1 MMQSSGG
8 QYNHHAGVSDPP
20 ASQFVVGRPPPP
32 PPHNIFGLSP
42 HDHHVSMSLQQSG
55 PSVGGAHHVQ
65 VAAPHQ
71 HQGQSQQHHHSALQ
85 QHLQLS
91 AHQGASLHSHNVRP
105 QTSHQS
111 TSPPPPPAVSYP
123 AHHPSQHSQQ
133 QQQQQQT
140 QHGLQQPASQQP
152 SQHQQQQQ
160 QNAAQQQLVHQ
171 LGLASGPD
179 SPDTAA
185 APSPPVAGSC
195 RPSPASFS
203 NKQIAAVPGAARGVD
218 VDEDQQLGMDDEES
232 RGTGAGN
239 RWPRRETL
247 ALIKIRAEMDSNFR
261 DSGLKGPLWE
271 DVSRKLG
278 DLGYQRS
285 AKKCKE
291 KFENIHK
298 YYKKTKDGRAGRQ
311 DGKNYRFFSEL
322 EAIYGGG
329 AGQHMSSSHAPAA
342 AAPQLQHHVAGPD
355 LHGSNAAAAAVLLMG
370 TTPGGFHAAPAAAAG
385 LVDGTPVSRIAAAQR
400 TIADRTAELSAS
412 GVTLTDSSEDDYEEL
427 TPVPAAVGGAGAAA
441 AAGPENHDS
450 SSKKKR
456 KRLDDHGKL
465 LMMRS
470 SSSSSKLKSL
480 ESVVKKLMDQQEVM
494 QRKFLEAIE
503 RREQD
508 RMVREEAS
516 KRQEMARL
524 TRDHELRAQQH
535 AVAASRDAALVAFL
549 QKIVVTT
556 PTTALQL
563 QQIRPPAAAPLRL
576 VATPAAPAAVVRLP
590 GVTTVVETTHHDQST
605 HQAAETEHQQE
616 KDQEAGSLDPNSN
629 RWPKPEVNDLIRLR
643 SGMETRFQEAGPKAP
658 LWEEISSGMSRL
670 GYNRNAKRCKEKWEN
685 INKYFKK
692 TKESNKQRPEN
703 AKTCPYFHQLDT
715 LYRQGV
721 LTPTSKASNKL
732 MLLGQQSDQHLS
744 HGSGSDHHEQQLLDH
759 HIPAIPTTLAAGEHA
774 DNAHVR
780 QQQPDADQVLSILP
794 PAATAAEGVA
804 TTADSGTNNG
814 GGVTAPEPAA
824 HFFSSPGD
832 NGSSVDRGAGP
843 TPKKG
848 VMQQQLTP
856 R

>member
-133 QQQQQQT
+133 QQQQQQQT

-185 APSPPVAGSC
+185 APSPPLAG
-195 RPSPASFS
+195 FS

-370 TTPGGFHAAPAAAAG
+370 TTAGGFHAAPAAAAG
-385 LVDGTPVSRIAAAQR
+385 LADGTPVSRIAAAQR

-427 TPVPAAVGGAGAAA
+427 APVPAAVGGAGAAA
-441 AAGPENHDS
+441 PGPENHDS

-563 QQIRPPAAAPLRL
+563 QQIRSPAAAPLRL

-732 MLLGQQSDQHLS
+732 LLLGQQSDQHLS

-774 DNAHVR
+774 DNAHVQ

-804 TTADSGTNNG
+804 TTAASGTNNG

-832 NGSSVDRGAGP
+832 NGSSADRGAGP

>member
-1 MMQSSGG
+1 
-8 QYNHHAGVSDPP
+8 
-20 ASQFVVGRPPPP
+20 
-32 PPHNIFGLSP
+32 
-42 HDHHVSMSLQQSG
+42 
-55 PSVGGAHHVQ
+55 
-65 VAAPHQ
+65 
-71 HQGQSQQHHHSALQ
+71 
-85 QHLQLS
+85 
-91 AHQGASLHSHNVRP
+91 
-105 QTSHQS
+105 
-111 TSPPPPPAVSYP
+111 
-123 AHHPSQHSQQ
+123 
-133 QQQQQQT
+133 
-140 QHGLQQPASQQP
+140 
-152 SQHQQQQQ
+152 
-160 QNAAQQQLVHQ
+160 
-171 LGLASGPD
+171 
-179 SPDTAA
+179 
-185 APSPPVAGSC
+185 
-195 RPSPASFS
+195 
-203 NKQIAAVPGAARGVD
+203 
-218 VDEDQQLGMDDEES
+218 
-232 RGTGAGN
+232 
-239 RWPRRETL
+239 
-247 ALIKIRAEMDSNFR
+247 
-261 DSGLKGPLWE
+261 
-271 DVSRKLG
+271 
-278 DLGYQRS
+278 
-285 AKKCKE
+285 
-291 KFENIHK
+291 
-298 YYKKTKDGRAGRQ
+298 
-311 DGKNYRFFSEL
+311 
-322 EAIYGGG
+322 
-329 AGQHMSSSHAPAA
+329 MSSSHAPAA
-342 AAPQLQHHVAGPD
+342 AAPQLQLHVAGPD

-370 TTPGGFHAAPAAAAG
+370 TTAGGVHAAPAAAAG
-385 LVDGTPVSRIAAAQR
+385 LVDGTPVSRIAVAQR
-400 TIADRTAELSAS
+400 TIAERTAELSAS

-427 TPVPAAVGGAGAAA
+427 PPVAAAAGGAGAAA
-441 AAGPENHDS
+441 AGRENHDS

-465 LMMRS
+465 LMLRS

-480 ESVVKKLMDQQEVM
+480 ELVVKKLMDQQEVM

-516 KRQEMARL
+516 KTQEMARL

-549 QKIVVTT
+549 QKIVVTS
-556 PTTALQL
+556 PTTALQP

-576 VATPAAPAAVVRLP
+576 VATPAAPAAVVRPP
-590 GVTTVVETTHHDQST
+590 GITTVVETTHHDQST
-605 HQAAETEHQQE
+605 QQAAETEHQQE

-732 MLLGQQSDQHLS
+732 LLLGQQSDQRLA

-774 DNAHVR
+774 DNAHVQ

-804 TTADSGTNNG
+804 TTAASGTNNG

-832 NGSSVDRGAGP
+832 NGSSADRGAGP
-843 TPKKG
+843 TPKK
-848 VMQQQLTP
+848 VSSLETECSSSLVSSSDT
-856 R
+856 

>member
-1 MMQSSGG
+1 MHNRWDITDPP
-8 QYNHHAGVSDPP
+8 YPP

-55 PSVGGAHHVQ
+55 PSVGGAHHSSIYF
-65 VAAPHQ
+65 A
-71 HQGQSQQHHHSALQ
+71 SSSSSCC
-85 QHLQLS
+85 QLS
-91 AHQGASLHSHNVRP
+91 GPSSKPALPAAADSTRTP
-105 QTSHQS
+105 TTSIPATLS
-111 TSPPPPPAVSYP
+111 TS
-123 AHHPSQHSQQ
+123 
-133 QQQQQQT
+133 
-140 QHGLQQPASQQP
+140 
-152 SQHQQQQQ
+152 
-160 QNAAQQQLVHQ
+160 
-171 LGLASGPD
+171 
-179 SPDTAA
+179 TAA
-185 APSPPVAGSC
+185 AAKCSAATVGPP
-195 RPSPASFS
+195 
-203 NKQIAAVPGAARGVD
+203 
-218 VDEDQQLGMDDEES
+218 LGMDDEES

-370 TTPGGFHAAPAAAAG
+370 TTAGGFHAAPAAAAG

-400 TIADRTAELSAS
+400 TIADKTAELSAS

-427 TPVPAAVGGAGAAA
+427 APVPAAVGGAGVA

-470 SSSSSKLKSL
+470 SSRSSKLKSL
-480 ESVVKKLMDQQEVM
+480 QSVVKKLMDQQEVM

-616 KDQEAGSLDPNSN
+616 KDQEAGSSDPNSN

-732 MLLGQQSDQHLS
+732 LLLGQQSDQHLS

-774 DNAHVR
+774 DNAHVQ

-804 TTADSGTNNG
+804 TTAASGTNNG

-824 HFFSSPGD
+824 QFFSSPGD
-832 NGSSVDRGAGP
+832 NGSSADRGAGP
-843 TPKKG
+843 TPKKQG

>member
-1 MMQSSGG
+1 MHTRWDITDPP
-8 QYNHHAGVSDPP
+8 YPP

-55 PSVGGAHHVQ
+55 PSVGGAHH
-65 VAAPHQ
+65 
-71 HQGQSQQHHHSALQ
+71 
-85 QHLQLS
+85 
-91 AHQGASLHSHNVRP
+91 
-105 QTSHQS
+105 
-111 TSPPPPPAVSYP
+111 
-123 AHHPSQHSQQ
+123 
-133 QQQQQQT
+133 
-140 QHGLQQPASQQP
+140 
-152 SQHQQQQQ
+152 
-160 QNAAQQQLVHQ
+160 
-171 LGLASGPD
+171 
-179 SPDTAA
+179 
-185 APSPPVAGSC
+185 
-195 RPSPASFS
+195 
-203 NKQIAAVPGAARGVD
+203 
-218 VDEDQQLGMDDEES
+218 LGMDDEES

-247 ALIKIRAEMDSNFR
+247 ALIKIRGEMDSNFR

-370 TTPGGFHAAPAAAAG
+370 TTAGGFHAAPAAAAG

-427 TPVPAAVGGAGAAA
+427 APVPAAVGGAGVA

-470 SSSSSKLKSL
+470 SSRSSKLKSL

-732 MLLGQQSDQHLS
+732 LLLGQQSDQHLS

-774 DNAHVR
+774 DNVHVQ

-794 PAATAAEGVA
+794 SAATAAEGVA
-804 TTADSGTNNG
+804 TTAASGTNNG

-824 HFFSSPGD
+824 QFFSSPGD
-832 NGSSVDRGAGP
+832 NGSSADRGAGP